1 MQGPDNGKLLMNSE
15 LIMFAIDAGLRLGQ
29 KINDVL
35 VDATVEKPLLLPV
48 GELFGSVTRDDA
60 IDFFD
65 DNPELTKAGQP
76 YHGLNPDEK
85 LLAYKTLK
93 RIENQIVG
101 AGDVPTKKVS
111 NEAVLIVSNL
121 HSFRQ
126 YEEGFG
132 SRPAV
137 QRVIGTIVEIGI
149 DYFVAHPEAIGMK
162 SSERRIL
169 QAFVESLDDVDFAEG
184 IRNEIIGDVLVSAL
198 ETLAANTS
206 LIADSVRTQALIG
219 GVTNALLA
227 DIEAAGSI
235 GAMIRREDFVRRI
248 SSSILRG
255 GAQAFSE
262 NIDLFLPEDSN
273 SKKLVSSTLTH
284 VLEGIKGK
292 ENLFTN
298 ESLEVIFDGALKAV
312 AENAEVFSNNEVLQ
326 EAISSTLKSLTDAT
340 GKKVFS
346 KETVSA
352 VLANALA
359 VAAASMETLIDP
371 DNPKKQLLA
380 NAVTAVAQSLSG
392 SLAGG
397 GVVKDLLS
405 REQLISLMGI
415 VFEEVANNPE
425 QLLGEAEPGDRKAA
439 VAQIIGSVA
448 RALGKEP
455 QRFVTGEGFVT
466 LVGIALQTAAKN
478 ADKLL
483 KLNTVNTKDNV
494 LFQVIEQTVAAIVE
508 TGDTRKLLNRDVFL
522 DIAERILP
530 IISANIAGLEKSSD
544 AVKDAVS
551 TVLELAVGSLEGRIN
566 GENLPALTAVL
577 LTEVLWEEL
586 DLTESSAV
594 IRSATEALKAA

>member
-1 MQGPDNGKLLMNSE
+1 MNSE

-494 LFQVIEQTVAAIVE
+494 LFQVIEQTVAAIVD
-508 TGDTRKLLNRDVFL
+508 TCDTRKLLNRDVFL

>member
-1 MQGPDNGKLLMNSE
+1 MNSE

-227 DIEAAGSI
+227 DIQAAGSI

-397 GVVKDLLS
+397 GAVKDLLS

-530 IISANIAGLEKSSD
+530 IVSANIAGLEKSSD

>member
-101 AGDVPTKKVS
+101 AGDVPTKKVTT
-111 NEAVLIVSNL
+111 EAVLIVSNL

-206 LIADSVRTQALIG
+206 LVADSVRTQALIG

-227 DIEAAGSI
+227 DIQAAGSI